1 MNNEYVT
8 KTLNNVLSRHS
19 KVVHGYEVEIANLTA
34 EIYRLQDELEQLK
47 GSTEHQ
53 TTHDK
58 ME

>member
-1 MNNEYVT
+1 
-8 KTLNNVLSRHS
+8 
-19 KVVHGYEVEIANLTA
+19 VVHGYEVEIANLTA

-47 GSTEHQ
+47 QGQDVH

>member
-47 GSTEHQ
+47 QGQDVH

>member
-1 MNNEYVT
+1 
-8 KTLNNVLSRHS
+8 
-19 KVVHGYEVEIANLTA
+19 VVHGYEVEIANLTA

-47 GSTEHQ
+47 QVQDVH